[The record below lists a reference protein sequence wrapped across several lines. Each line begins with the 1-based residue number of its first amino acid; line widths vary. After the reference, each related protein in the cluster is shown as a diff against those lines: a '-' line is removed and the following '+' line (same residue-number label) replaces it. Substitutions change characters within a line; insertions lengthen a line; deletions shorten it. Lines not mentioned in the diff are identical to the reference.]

1 MKATDNIFGVRYDT
15 SKKDVLE
22 IQELTHQMKNVVSLA
37 KMAGVTGRLCGVFSG
52 ACDTHNIIYYLST
65 KMAN

>member
-1 MKATDNIFGVRYDT
+1 MKTTDNIFGVRYDT

-37 KMAGVTGRLCGVFSG
+37 KMAGVTGRLCGVFFG
-52 ACDTHNIIYYLST
+52 CV
-65 KMAN
+65 